1 MDTKLIP
8 ANIIDLL
15 KRTGSLKYAE
25 LYKRTKKQ
33 HSGFSEEHLNTLL
46 MKMEIQGLVRVY
58 RLPKGKRRVELALEG
73 QMGARS

>member
-8 ANIIDLL
+8 ANIVDIL
-15 KRTGSLKYAE
+15 KRTGPLKYAE

-58 RLPKGKRRVELALEG
+58 RLPKGKRRIELA
-73 QMGARS
+73 

>member
-8 ANIIDLL
+8 SNIVDLL
-15 KRTGSLKYAE
+15 KRAGPLKFAE
-25 LYKRTKKQ
+25 LFKRTKKQ

-58 RLPKGKRRVELALEG
+58 RLPKGKRRVELA
-73 QMGARS
+73 

>member
-15 KRTGSLKYAE
+15 KRTGPLKFAE
-25 LYKRTKKQ
+25 LLKRIKKQ

-58 RLPKGKRRVELALEG
+58 RLPKGKRRIELA
-73 QMGARS
+73 

>member
-8 ANIIDLL
+8 ANIVDIL
-15 KRTGSLKYAE
+15 KRTGPLKYAE

-58 RLPKGKRRVELALEG
+58 RLPKGKRRVELA
-73 QMGARS
+73 

>member
-15 KRTGSLKYAE
+15 KRTGPLKFTD
-25 LYKRTKKQ
+25 LLKRTKKQ
-33 HSGFSEEHLNTLL
+33 HSGFSEEHLNSLL

-58 RLPKGKRRVELALEG
+58 RLPKGKRRVELA
-73 QMGARS
+73 